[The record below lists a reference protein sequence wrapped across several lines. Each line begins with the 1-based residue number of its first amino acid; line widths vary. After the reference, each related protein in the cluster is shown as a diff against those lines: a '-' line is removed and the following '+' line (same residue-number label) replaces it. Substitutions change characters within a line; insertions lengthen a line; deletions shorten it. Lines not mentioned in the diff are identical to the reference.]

1 MTTTAAEPSPLLKEI
16 FNRERLQHFADELC
30 GIEPSFDPQRFIA
43 LASRDLE
50 NLSIMQRLRQVAE
63 TFHHTL
69 PGDYRHKLS
78 VLRELAPR
86 INHGFASIALPEY
99 VALYGRTDR
108 QVSLQALH
116 FFTRFGSSEFAIRPF
131 LQDDLEATLEV
142 MQDWTVDEND
152 HVRRLASEGCRPRL
166 PWSFQLK
173 KLIENPDPVW
183 PILDRLR
190 SDPSLYVRKSVAN
203 HLNDITKDHPDWVLE
218 KVGAWPADNTHTK
231 WIIRQALRTLVKK
244 GHPAALAQLGATQ
257 AAKVEIETF
266 AVTPAAVILG
276 QTVELKAVIRSTSA
290 TDQTLVV
297 DYAIHYV
304 KKSGESSAKVFKWKE
319 VVLAPNHALS
329 LSIRRPIRNFTT
341 RVHYPG
347 THRVDL
353 LVNGSA
359 VASTQF
365 ELTV

>member
-1 MTTTAAEPSPLLKEI
+1 MTTTAAEPPPLLKEI

-30 GIEPSFDPQRFIA
+30 EIDPGFDPQRFMTV
-43 LASRDLE
+43 ASRDLE

-69 PGDYRHKLS
+69 PGDYHHKLAM
-78 VLRELAPR
+78 LRELAPR
-86 INHGFASIALPEY
+86 INHGFASMALPEF
-99 VALYGRTDR
+99 VALYGRNDR
-108 QVSLQALH
+108 RVSLQALH

-131 LQDDLEATLEV
+131 LQDDLEATLAV
-142 MQDWTVDEND
+142 MSGWATDENE

-173 KLIENPDPVW
+173 RLIENPEPVW
-183 PILDRLR
+183 PILDQLR
-190 SDPSLYVRKSVAN
+190 SDSSLYVRKSVAN
-203 HLNDITKDHPDWVLE
+203 HLNDITKDHPERVLD
-218 KVGAWPADNTHTK
+218 KVKTWPADNAHTT
-231 WIIRQALRTLVKK
+231 WIVRQALRTLVKK

-257 AAKVEIETF
+257 APQVVIQQF
-266 AVTPAAVILG
+266 AATPATVSLG
-276 QTVELKAVIRSTSA
+276 QNVDLEAIIRSESS

-297 DYAIHYV
+297 DYAVHYV
-304 KKSGESSAKVFKWKE
+304 KKSGGSSAKVFKWKE
-319 VVLAPNHALS
+319 LVLAPRNTLS

-347 THRVDL
+347 IHRVDL

-359 VASTQF
+359 VASTEF
-365 ELTV
+365 ELVV